1 MGFLQFKD
9 FPKGD
14 MCRIPAPV
22 PAKTAVIWML
32 GNLNFCVN
40 LMMTHNEED
49 NVDSYTKGPVEDGD
63 EQTKDGGKQEQS
75 HGVAVLLSWVVEG
88 VLSSMSVDL
97 LGGETE

>member
-40 LMMTHNEED
+40 WKMTYDEEN
-49 NVDSYTKGPVEDGD
+49 NVDSNTKDPVEDGD
-63 EQTKDGGKQEQS
+63 EQTEDGSEQEES
-75 HGVAVLLSWVVEG
+75 HGMSVLLSWVVEG

>member
-32 GNLNFCVN
+32 GYFDLCV
-40 LMMTHNEED
+40 MMTYNEKN
-49 NVDSYTKGPVEDGD
+49 NVDSNTKGPVEDGD
-63 EQTKDGGKQEQS
+63 EQTEDGGE
-75 HGVAVLLSWVVEG
+75 
-88 VLSSMSVDL
+88 
-97 LGGETE
+97 